1 MMKTQKLKFLI
12 MAALILAVLGFITIA
27 AAAPGIGP
35 SAAPVAALPPG
46 SVEMLPLPEAACT
59 LVETTQSCELWALP
73 GSLTI
78 LSGVSVPV
86 WGFADSAD
94 GPALTPG
101 PIIRVNAGETLQIT
115 LHNQIPDQTIA
126 LAFPGQEGLVP
137 DLDGV
142 AFGGTAVYTIGD
154 LSAGTFLYEAGLT
167 ADGPRQVVMGLF
179 GPLLVDPAPVSDK
192 EVVLVFSEV
201 DPDFNAAPTSFD
213 MLQFRPQ
220 YWLINGKAFQDNDW
234 IGVDADS
241 SVLLR
246 YLNAGVEHHSI
257 GLLGL
262 DQTILA
268 ANGQPL
274 PFPRGA
280 VAEQLPAGDTREA
293 LVQVP
298 AVTDGT
304 AFPLYN
310 ASLHQHNNNLRLG
323 DGSRRAAFG
332 GMLVFFQASDGA
344 GGATVGPVAS
354 NVAVTPSKTDGDVDV
369 ILSATLTD
377 DDTNVT
383 AAEYFIDAVGLTGS
397 GTPIAVVAGNPA
409 SINETVS
416 TAILAGLSG
425 GQHTFYVRGMDAL
438 GNWGAPGSAV
448 LTLDKAGPEITG
460 LGLNP
465 NPTNG
470 MVDVVLSA
478 TADDRATGNSI
489 VIAGE
494 YRLDGGAWVAGMT
507 VSPTGSTVAG
517 LSATIPAAT
526 IAGLSEGPHTVEVQA
541 QDDLGN
547 WSLVP
552 GSITLNVDRTGPSVS
567 GATLNPNTI
576 DLNQPL
582 PATVRLDASVTDTL
596 SNVANAEGFI
606 DTVGEPGTGFALYP
620 TDGLFN
626 SLNENVYYNI
636 PGAHFATL
644 SPGEHRVYV
653 VGKDAAGNWGP
664 AGFATITIVGQVADT
679 TGPTVSNVAVSPNPT
694 NGATSV
700 ILTATATDTQSNIA
714 AVIWF
719 QGTTPPKK
727 LTYMTAV
734 DGIFDELSE
743 DVITPINIRN
753 WRTGTYV
760 ISVRARDAAGNWGA
774 IASTTLTVTR

>member
-1 MMKTQKLKFLI
+1 
-12 MAALILAVLGFITIA
+12 
-27 AAAPGIGP
+27 
-35 SAAPVAALPPG
+35 
-46 SVEMLPLPEAACT
+46 
-59 LVETTQSCELWALP
+59 
-73 GSLTI
+73 
-78 LSGVSVPV
+78 
-86 WGFADSAD
+86 
-94 GPALTPG
+94 
-101 PIIRVNAGETLQIT
+101 
-115 LHNQIPDQTIA
+115 
-126 LAFPGQEGLVP
+126 
-137 DLDGV
+137 
-142 AFGGTAVYTIGD
+142 
-154 LSAGTFLYEAGLT
+154 
-167 ADGPRQVVMGLF
+167 
-179 GPLLVDPAPVSDK
+179 
-192 EVVLVFSEV
+192 
-201 DPDFNAAPTSFD
+201 
-213 MLQFRPQ
+213 
-220 YWLINGKAFQDNDW
+220 
-234 IGVDADS
+234 
-241 SVLLR
+241 
-246 YLNAGVEHHSI
+246 
-257 GLLGL
+257 
-262 DQTILA
+262 
-268 ANGQPL
+268 
-274 PFPRGA
+274 
-280 VAEQLPAGDTREA
+280 
-293 LVQVP
+293 
-298 AVTDGT
+298 
-304 AFPLYN
+304 
-310 ASLHQHNNNLRLG
+310 
-323 DGSRRAAFG
+323 
-332 GMLVFFQASDGA
+332 
-344 GGATVGPVAS
+344 
-354 NVAVTPSKTDGDVDV
+354 
-369 ILSATLTD
+369 
-377 DDTNVT
+377 
-383 AAEYFIDAVGLTGS
+383 
-397 GTPIAVVAGNPA
+397 
-409 SINETVS
+409 
-416 TAILAGLSG
+416 
-425 GQHTFYVRGMDAL
+425 MDAL

-465 NPTNG
+465 NPTND

-489 VIAGE
+489 VTAGE

-606 DTVGEPGTGFALYP
+606 DTVGDPGTGFALYP

-626 SLNENVYYNI
+626 SLSENVYYNI

-753 WRTGTYV
+753 WRPGTYV
-760 ISVRARDAAGNWGA
+760 ISVRARDAAGNWGP
-774 IASTTLTVTR
+774 IASTSLTVTR